1 MSPPTPSVAWQYLPP
16 PSLSSPRLVVAPQG
30 IYFITLKA
38 KMHLYVLDALMHFKL
53 GYKILGIKRKSNGLR
68 DLEMPGES

>member
-1 MSPPTPSVAWQYLPP
+1 
-16 PSLSSPRLVVAPQG
+16 
-30 IYFITLKA
+30 
-38 KMHLYVLDALMHFKL
+38 MHLYVLDALMHFKL